1 MSEFLWDDFRLVR
14 AVAQARSLSGA
25 AGVLGVNPSTV
36 FRRLGE
42 VEERLGAKLFERH
55 RTGYALTPAGEEMA
69 GLADRFD
76 EQVSAFR
83 IRLAGQH
90 VKPSGDLRVTM
101 SESLLADLVTPVLA
115 GFRRSCADIRLDV
128 VVTNQS
134 LNLSKRDADVAIR
147 ATDQPPENLVG
158 RRVAQLAWAIYAPR
172 PTNGDE
178 TPSVTEAIHH
188 WPWVAFGENFQQLQ
202 TAKFVREHVAP
213 DRIVYRLNSVLGLT
227 EAVENGVGVGPLPCF
242 IADARRL
249 RTVLFNLASN
259 AIGFSPKG
267 GEVRIVAERI
277 GEELSISVADQGP
290 GIPESEQARIF
301 ERFEHH
307 PQGSKHRGVGI
318 GLSIVRSFIEMHGGR
333 VAIDSSP
340 GQGARLTCFIPYREG
355 ESNTGAAARLL
366 A

>member
-242 IADARRL
+242 IADARPG
-249 RTVLFNLASN
+249 V
-259 AIGFSPKG
+259 
-267 GEVRIVAERI
+267 VRISPVQLKFSS
-277 GEELSISVADQGP
+277 GLWLLTHPELRQSPRVRVFMDFAADALGKLKP
-290 GIPESEQARIF
+290 
-301 ERFEHH
+301 
-307 PQGSKHRGVGI
+307 
-318 GLSIVRSFIEMHGGR
+318 LIEGQR
-333 VAIDSSP
+333 PIDPVETTSP
-340 GQGARLTCFIPYREG
+340 LMAG
-355 ESNTGAAARLL
+355 
-366 A
+366 

>member
-1 MSEFLWDDFRLVR
+1 MSEFQWDDFRLVR

-25 AGVLGVNPSTV
+25 ASILGVNPSTV

-69 GLADRFD
+69 GLAGRFD

-83 IRLAGQH
+83 IRLAGQN

-128 VVTNQS
+128 VVTNQA

-172 PTNGDE
+172 PADGATAP
-178 TPSVTEAIHH
+178 TVTEAIES
-188 WPWVAFGENFQQLQ
+188 WPWVAFGDNFQQLQ
-202 TAKFVREHVAP
+202 AAKFVRDHVAT

-242 IADARRL
+242 VADTRPG
-249 RTVLFNLASN
+249 V
-259 AIGFSPKG
+259 
-267 GEVRIVAERI
+267 VRISPVQVKFSGGLWLLTHPELRQSPRVRVFMDFAAEAL
-277 GEELSISVADQGP
+277 GKLKP
-290 GIPESEQARIF
+290 
-301 ERFEHH
+301 
-307 PQGSKHRGVGI
+307 
-318 GLSIVRSFIEMHGGR
+318 LIEGQRPINPAETH
-333 VAIDSSP
+333 SS
-340 GQGARLTCFIPYREG
+340 AMAE
-355 ESNTGAAARLL
+355 
-366 A
+366 